1 MVSIIVAISENNAIG
16 KNNELLFKIKKD
28 LQNFKEITTNNVV
41 IMGRKT
47 YESIGK
53 PLPNR
58 INVILSRNVSNI
70 LDYNGNIIIFDNL
83 KDAIDE
89 MKILY
94 PEKSIFIIGGG
105 QVYKQAIE
113 EKLVDKLIITKVKKY
128 IEDAD
133 TFFPDI
139 DYRNDWN
146 ITDVD
151 RFFENGL
158 EFFIYQAIKR

>member
-58 INVILSRNVSNI
+58 INVILSRN
-70 LDYNGNIIIFDNL
+70 D
-83 KDAIDE
+83 
-89 MKILY
+89 
-94 PEKSIFIIGGG
+94 
-105 QVYKQAIE
+105 Q
-113 EKLVDKLIITKVKKY
+113 
-128 IEDAD
+128 
-133 TFFPDI
+133 
-139 DYRNDWN
+139 
-146 ITDVD
+146 
-151 RFFENGL
+151 
-158 EFFIYQAIKR
+158 